1 MVGIAAT
8 GSGKTFAFGIPALI
22 HIMNIKEQGLK
33 KPTGRLASPYVV
45 ILSPTRELAIQ
56 IKDTLDVFTKALGI
70 SSVCVYG
77 GVPKWE
83 QKKLL
88 LENGGAEIVIATPGR
103 FMDLLGFEWGS
114 STEINQDSCCISL
127 DRVGYFILD
136 EADRMLDLGFQKDIK
151 KIADAMKQAD
161 KQTVMFRFES

>member
-1 MVGIAAT
+1 
-8 GSGKTFAFGIPALI
+8 
-22 HIMNIKEQGLK
+22 MNIKQQGGPK
-33 KPTGRLASPYVV
+33 GMFKRASPYVV

-56 IKDTLDVFTKALGI
+56 IKDTLDVFTQALGI

-114 STEINQDSCCISL
+114 STEINQETCCINL

-151 KIADAMKQAD
+151 KIAEAMKQAD
-161 KQTVMFRFES
+161 KQTVMFRFVPYIF